1 MYPEMAV
8 FEMGTWDHVVATI
21 ICILAPV
28 LALTS
33 RKMAVE
39 DIRLESSDKVGLYH
53 SNSLLLIVFSLI
65 VITAW
70 RLPNRSLTGMGF
82 DWPQWHPIVPVLL
95 IFIVF
100 LYFLDFLLQYGSR
113 RRRMRALSKK
123 HGSLAFVPSDSKEL
137 AHFIFLAIAAGIGE
151 EIIFRGFLINYLISW
166 VGNDF
171 WGITIAS
178 LSSSALFAFLH
189 GYQGWKSMVKI
200 FVFSVLF
207 TQQIIIRQESSF
219 ISFKI

>member
-1 MYPEMAV
+1 
-8 FEMGTWDHVVATI
+8 
-21 ICILAPV
+21 
-28 LALTS
+28 
-33 RKMAVE
+33 
-39 DIRLESSDKVGLYH
+39 
-53 SNSLLLIVFSLI
+53 
-65 VITAW
+65 
-70 RLPNRSLTGMGF
+70 
-82 DWPQWHPIVPVLL
+82 
-95 IFIVF
+95 
-100 LYFLDFLLQYGSR
+100 
-113 RRRMRALSKK
+113 MRALSKK

-207 TQQIIIRQESSF
+207 SAIYIFSQSLLIVMIVHILVDIMSGIISVYILKEIKEDS
-219 ISFKI
+219 